1 MYVYIEKTLVLV
13 SSVEGNATI
22 CIHLQKGINYIGN
35 VFNYP
40 PLVIADD
47 IKNTC
52 TGGAQKVINKI

>member
-1 MYVYIEKTLVLV
+1 MLV